1 MFTLYDKINVLKEIL
16 KEKEKRKLTP
26 THHLKIL
33 EQIIADYDSA
43 ILNME
48 IREAKT
54 HGRKK

>member
-26 THHLKIL
+26 TYHLKVL
-33 EQIIADYDSA
+33 QQIIVDYDSA

-48 IREAKT
+48 IWEAKK
-54 HGRKK
+54 HGRK